1 MKKCFQLFAAAVM
14 TAVLVPVSGALAGDI
29 EIQNPWARASA
40 GMAQAGAAFMDI
52 KNNGGTDRVIGA
64 SADVAKSVELHTHI
78 KDGDVMKMRRVDAI
92 DVPANGMAHLA
103 PGGLHVM
110 FMGLTAPLEEGE
122 TFPLTL
128 TFEKAGDVTVEV
140 EVKAAGAMGGMQGQG
155 HGAMQGH
162 GDMKKQ

>member
-1 MKKCFQLFAAAVM
+1 MKKSFQLFAAALM
-14 TAVLVPVSGALAGDI
+14 TAALSPVSGALAGNI
-29 EIQNPWARASA
+29 EIENPWARASA
-40 GMAQAGAAFMDI
+40 GMAKAGAAFMDI
-52 KNNGGTDRVIGA
+52 KNIGAADRVIGA
-64 SADVAKSVELHTHI
+64 SADVSESVELHTHI
-78 KDGDVMKMRRVDAI
+78 KDGDVMKMRRVDVI

-103 PGGLHVM
+103 PGGLHFM

-155 HGAMQGH
+155 HGTMQGH
-162 GDMKKQ
+162 DMKTQ